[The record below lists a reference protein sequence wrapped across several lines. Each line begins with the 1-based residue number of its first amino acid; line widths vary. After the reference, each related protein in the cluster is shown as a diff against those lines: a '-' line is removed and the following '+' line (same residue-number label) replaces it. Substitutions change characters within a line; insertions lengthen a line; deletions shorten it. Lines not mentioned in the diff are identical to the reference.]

1 MTNRLPELFPSLK
14 TILWHYSEAGHGKGA
29 PDGIG
34 GTLKRTADRVV
45 AEGNDICNFDD
56 LFTTLS
62 QKIENIKLIEIQHE
76 NMSRLSKKI
85 GGLMKKT
92 PNRKHLRAPSNV
104 GQIIQHNHVQV
115 TLVFGL

>member
-1 MTNRLPELFPSLK
+1 MFFLMTIRLPKLFPSLK

-29 PDGIG
+29 PDGRG

-76 NMSRLSKKI
+76 QVEQEDRWLDEENTKL
-85 GGLMKKT
+85 KT
-92 PNRKHLRAPSNV
+92 LK
-104 GQIIQHNHVQV
+104 G
-115 TLVFGL
+115 TM